1 VSPKG
6 RPEGEQAAEREARSD
21 SSIDPLAALVA
32 GTWPDPQTGQSLRVP
47 IASIAVEASLRGS
60 ERDLVAA
67 LGMGRHLAV
76 VSDPRTHEALGRRVE
91 AALAGCDLVKLQLD
105 AHPHA
110 DAVTAERV
118 RAACSGCDGI
128 VAVGSGT
135 INDICKYAAA
145 QDGKP
150 YAVFATAPSMNGYTS
165 VNAAI
170 TVDGHKHTL
179 PAAAP
184 RGVFVDLEVLARAP
198 KRMIRAGI
206 GDSICRPTAQLDWL
220 MSHLVL
226 GTPYREAP
234 FALLAGDEAGWI
246 EAPEAVVAGDADAM
260 RALARTLLLSG
271 LGMTLCGGSYPAS
284 QGEHLV
290 SHYIDMFAPPARADY
305 LHGEQVAVA
314 TLAVAQLQER
324 VLAHDPPECAT
335 TPETEATLVERFG
348 EEIGRSCWHE
358 FSQKAVSAA
367 AAHARSARLLE
378 VWPELRAAQDR
389 VSLAASRIG
398 TVLERAGAPATPGA
412 IGVSEAF
419 FDRAMREARY
429 LRNRFTFLDLAWS
442 ARSAS

>member
-1 VSPKG
+1 MSP
-6 RPEGEQAAEREARSD
+6 A
-21 SSIDPLAALVA
+21 SSSADDPLAALVA
-32 GTWPDPQTGQSLRVP
+32 GTWRDPETDELASVP
-47 IASIAVEASLRGS
+47 IASIAVEASLHGS

-67 LGMGRHLAV
+67 LGMGRRLAV
-76 VSDPRTHEALGRRVE
+76 VSDPATHEALGQRVE
-91 AALAGCDLVKLQLD
+91 AALAGYDVIALRLP

-110 DAVTAERV
+110 DVATVELL
-118 RAACSGCDGI
+118 RAACGDRDAI

-135 INDICKYAAA
+135 INDVCKYAAA
-145 QDGKP
+145 QDRKP

-184 RGVFVDLEVLARAP
+184 RGVFVDLGVLARAP

-234 FALLAGDEAGWI
+234 FALLAADEAGWV
-246 EAPEAVVAGDADAM
+246 EAPEAVLAGDAGAM

-314 TLAVAQLQER
+314 TLATARLQER
-324 VLAHDPPECAT
+324 VLAQEPPECAAT
-335 TPETEATLVERFG
+335 QETEATLAGRFG
-348 EEIGRSCWHE
+348 EEIGRSCWRE
-358 FSQKAVSAA
+358 FSQKALSAA
-367 AAHARSARLLE
+367 TAQARTARLRE
-378 VWPELRAAQDR
+378 VWPELRAAQQR
-389 VSLAASRIG
+389 VALGASRIER
-398 TVLERAGAPATPGA
+398 VLRRAGAPVTPEA
-412 IGVSEAF
+412 IGVSEPF
-419 FDRAMREARY
+419 FERAMREARY
-429 LRNRFTFLDLAWS
+429 LRNRLTFLDLAWS
-442 ARSAS
+442 ARSAG

>member
-1 VSPKG
+1 MSP
-6 RPEGEQAAEREARSD
+6 A
-21 SSIDPLAALVA
+21 SSSADDPLAALVA
-32 GTWPDPQTGQSLRVP
+32 GTWRDPETDELASVP
-47 IASIAVEASLRGS
+47 IASIAVEASLHGS

-67 LGMGRHLAV
+67 LGMGRRLAV
-76 VSDPRTHEALGRRVE
+76 VSDPATHEALGQRVE
-91 AALAGCDLVKLQLD
+91 AALAGYDVIALRLP

-110 DAVTAERV
+110 DVATVERL
-118 RAACSGCDGI
+118 RAACGDRDAI

-135 INDICKYAAA
+135 INDVCKYAAA
-145 QDGKP
+145 QDRKP

-184 RGVFVDLEVLARAP
+184 RGVFVDLGVLARAP

-234 FALLAGDEAGWI
+234 FALLAADEAGWV
-246 EAPEAVVAGDADAM
+246 EAPEAVLAGDAGAM

-314 TLAVAQLQER
+314 TLATARLQER
-324 VLAHDPPECAT
+324 VLAQEPPECAAT
-335 TPETEATLVERFG
+335 QETEATLAGRFG
-348 EEIGRSCWHE
+348 EEIGRSCWRE
-358 FSQKAVSAA
+358 FSQKALSAA
-367 AAHARSARLLE
+367 TAQARTARLRE
-378 VWPELRAAQDR
+378 VWPELRAAQQR
-389 VSLAASRIG
+389 VALGASRIER
-398 TVLERAGAPATPGA
+398 VLRRAGAPVTPEA
-412 IGVSEAF
+412 IGVSEPF
-419 FDRAMREARY
+419 FERAMREARY
-429 LRNRFTFLDLAWS
+429 LRNRLTFLDLAWS
-442 ARSAS
+442 ARSAG

>member
-1 VSPKG
+1 VSGKG
-6 RPEGEQAAEREARSD
+6 RPERQRAAERAARSATAD
-21 SSIDPLAALVA
+21 DPLAALVA
-32 GTWPDPQTGQSLRVP
+32 GTWPDPETGQLLGVP
-47 IASIAVEASLRGS
+47 IASIVVEPSLRGS
-60 ERDLVAA
+60 ERELVAA
-67 LGMGRHLAV
+67 LGMGRRLAV
-76 VSDPRTHEALGRRVE
+76 VSDPATQEALGQRVE
-91 AALAGCDLVKLQLD
+91 AALAGHHTLALRLD
-105 AHPHA
+105 PNPHA
-110 DAVTAERV
+110 DVATVERV
-118 RAACSGCDGI
+118 RAACADRDALI
-128 VAVGSGT
+128 AVGSGT
-135 INDICKYAAA
+135 INDVCKYAAA
-145 QDGKP
+145 QDRKP

-234 FALLAGDEAGWI
+234 FALLAADEAGWV
-246 EAPEAVVAGDADAM
+246 EAPEAVLAGDAGAM

-314 TLAVAQLQER
+314 TLAMARLQER
-324 VLAHDPPECAT
+324 VLAQDPPEYGAT
-335 TPETEATLVERFG
+335 QETEASLVDRFG
-348 EEIGRSCWHE
+348 EEIGRSCWRD
-358 FSQKAVSAA
+358 FSQKALSAA
-367 AAHARSARLLE
+367 TAHSLTARLREVWSEVRAAHQRVALGAARIE
-378 VWPELRAAQDR
+378 NVLR
-389 VSLAASRIG
+389 
-398 TVLERAGAPATPGA
+398 RAGAPVTPDA

-419 FDRAMREARY
+419 FERAMREARY
-429 LRNRFTFLDLAWS
+429 LRNRLTFLDLKWS
-442 ARSAS
+442 ATGAS

>member
-1 VSPKG
+1 MSP
-6 RPEGEQAAEREARSD
+6 A
-21 SSIDPLAALVA
+21 SSSADDPLAALVA
-32 GTWPDPQTGQSLRVP
+32 GTWRDPETDELASVP
-47 IASIAVEASLRGS
+47 IASIAVEASLHGS

-67 LGMGRHLAV
+67 LGMGRRLAV
-76 VSDPRTHEALGRRVE
+76 VSDPATHEALGQRVE
-91 AALAGCDLVKLQLD
+91 AALAGYDVIALRLP

-110 DAVTAERV
+110 DVATVERL
-118 RAACSGCDGI
+118 RAACGDRDAI

-135 INDICKYAAA
+135 INDVCKYAAA
-145 QDGKP
+145 QDRKP

-184 RGVFVDLEVLARAP
+184 RGVFVDLGVLARAP

-234 FALLAGDEAGWI
+234 FALLAADEAGWV
-246 EAPEAVVAGDADAM
+246 EAPEAVLAGDAGAM

-314 TLAVAQLQER
+314 TLATARLQER
-324 VLAHDPPECAT
+324 VLAQEPPECAAT
-335 TPETEATLVERFG
+335 QETEATLAARFG
-348 EEIGRSCWHE
+348 EEIGRSCWRE
-358 FSQKAVSAA
+358 FSQKALSATTA
-367 AAHARSARLLE
+367 QARTARLRE
-378 VWPELRAAQDR
+378 VWPELRAAQQR
-389 VSLAASRIG
+389 VALGASRIER
-398 TVLERAGAPATPGA
+398 VLRRAGAPVTPEA
-412 IGVSEAF
+412 IGVSEPF
-419 FDRAMREARY
+419 FERAMREARY
-429 LRNRFTFLDLAWS
+429 LRNRLTFLDLAWS
-442 ARSAS
+442 ARSAG